1 MSKRIVNKTIIV
13 NYGDEKKGKSTSIR
27 GVYHELQKK
36 HELKELR
43 EVIRGKQPD
52 SDISALFEINGVRF
66 GLESQGEPDSRIFDS
81 LDEFIKNEC
90 DIIIVSCR
98 TEGEVIKKIE
108 SLGDQGYR
116 IIWTQNYLCDDCGKA
131 LNLLN
136 TLYILNIIVMIH
148 YILNGDL

>member
-1 MSKRIVNKTIIV
+1 MEKSKIKKTIIV
-13 NYGDEKKGKSTSIR
+13 NYGDEKIGKSTSIR
-27 GVYHELQKK
+27 GVYNELQKK
-36 HELKELR
+36 YEMKDLR

-52 SDISALFEINGVRF
+52 SDISALFEIDGVKF

-81 LDEFIKNEC
+81 LKEFLEEEC

-98 TEGEVIKKIE
+98 TDGEVMKKIK
-108 SLGDQGYR
+108 SLENEGYR
-116 IIWTQNYLCDDCGKA
+116 IIWTQNYLCKGCGKT

-136 TLYILNIIVMIH
+136 SLYVLNIIVMIH